1 MKTAILSVDDDKLVL
16 NSLRIQLSRHFQNKY
31 YTEFA
36 QDAIEAFEVIEDLT
50 KIGVETV
57 LVISDWIMPGM
68 NGDEFLTKVNAE
80 YPAMRT
86 MMLTGQISGEQSES
100 FLKSGV
106 TSVIIG
112 KPWTETELIKAI
124 QKLLAE

>member
-16 NSLRIQLSRHFQNKY
+16 DSLRIQLSRHFKNKY
-31 YTEFA
+31 HNEFA
-36 QDAIEAFEVIEDLT
+36 QDAIEAFEVIEELT

-80 YPAMRT
+80 YPGIRT
-86 MMLTGQISGEQSES
+86 MLLTGQISGEQSEM

-106 TSVIIG
+106 TSVIID
-112 KPWTETELIKAI
+112 KPWTESELITAI
-124 QKLLAE
+124 EKLLAK

>member
-31 YTEFA
+31 HTEFA
-36 QDAIEAFEVIEDLT
+36 QDAIEAFEVIEELT

-68 NGDEFLTKVNAE
+68 NGDEFLTKINAE

-106 TSVIIG
+106 TSVIID

-124 QKLLAE
+124 QKLISE

>member
-16 NSLRIQLSRHFQNKY
+16 NSLRIQLSRHFRNKHH
-31 YTEFA
+31 TEFA
-36 QDAIEAFEVIEDLT
+36 QDATEAFEVIAELT

-68 NGDEFLTKVNAE
+68 NGDEFLAKINTE
-80 YPAMRT
+80 YPDMRT
-86 MMLTGQISGEQSES
+86 ILMTGQISGEQSEM

-106 TSVIIG
+106 TSVIID
-112 KPWTETELIKAI
+112 KPWTETELITAI
-124 QKLLAE
+124 EKLLTE